1 MKKGRVIAL
10 SALTTA
16 FGVIFLV
23 FGAYFSTFDLSC
35 LFMATVMMMLPLS
48 KGYVKGALL
57 SYLATL
63 VLSVFLVAGK
73 FYLPILFGVFFG
85 LYPIV
90 NYYQLKTNKTLSYI
104 TIIKLVWFVLTLLLM
119 VFLFEIFV
127 ITNPIISKY
136 LIYIVIFGGALIFIP
151 LDLIMLRFQKMTRA
165 LIERLKL

>member
-1 MKKGRVIAL
+1 MKKGRIIAV
-10 SALTTA
+10 SALTSA
-16 FGVIFLV
+16 FGVIFLT

-35 LFMATVMMMLPLS
+35 LFMATMSIMFPLS
-48 KGYVKGALL
+48 KDYVKGAFL
-57 SYLATL
+57 SYLAI
-63 VLSVFLVAGK
+63 VFLSIFLVAGK
-73 FYLPILFGVFFG
+73 FYLPILFAVFFG

-90 NYYQLKTNKTLSYI
+90 IYYQIKSNKNFSYL

-136 LIYIVIFGGALIFIP
+136 LIYIVILGGAIVFIP
-151 LDLIMLRFQKMTRA
+151 IDLIMLRFQKMTKV